1 MRVRDWMTGPVR
13 SVRPEENL
21 HDAEA
26 LMRQYYIRHLPVLY
40 RGTLVGI
47 LSDRDLQSALPSPTT
62 TLSVGEIRFYLA
74 RLQVSQ
80 VMTRQVLTIT
90 PQMPLAE
97 ATRLVHDRKLGA
109 LPVIAGGQVV
119 GILTTT
125 DLMEALGVL
134 LQQAEKH
141 QYALH

>member
-1 MRVRDWMTGPVR
+1 
-13 SVRPEENL
+13 
-21 HDAEA
+21 DAEA
-26 LMRQYYIRHLPVLY
+26 LMRQHRIRHLPVLY

-62 TLSVGEIRFYLA
+62 TLSMGEIRFYLA

-97 ATRLVHDRKLGA
+97 ATRLMARQK
-109 LPVIAGGQVV
+109 AGGLA
-119 GILTTT
+119 GHRRWAGGG
-125 DLMEALGVL
+125 DPDRYRSDGSPGCPPAAGREASI
-134 LQQAEKH
+134 
-141 QYALH
+141 